1 MSQTLLSILIPI
13 TPDRREVSKAL
24 YDSIYFQTGINTYF
38 LLERA
43 EEIRRGKNVDN
54 SIEVIEYM
62 DNRELTIG
70 EKRERLYKL
79 ANGLYS
85 WQIDSDDNMV
95 NYAVELILE
104 STKQNPDCVT
114 FRENCMMNGEYYSS
128 NHSLKYEDWA
138 DNFDG
143 FDFVRTPFYKDVIKT
158 EIARSVPFE
167 HIRYGEDH
175 AWARALKP
183 HLQTEV
189 HIDEEIYYYIHNSKP
204 EDHNERYGLS

>member
-13 TPDRREVSKAL
+13 TPDRRGVSKTL
-24 YDSIYFQTGINTYF
+24 YDNIYFQTGINTYF

-43 EEIRRGKNVDN
+43 EEIRRGKNIDN

-62 DNRELTIG
+62 DSRELTIG
-70 EKRERLYKL
+70 EKRERLYGL
-79 ANGLYS
+79 ANGIFA
-85 WQIDSDDNMV
+85 WQIDSDDNIAD
-95 NYAVELILE
+95 NAIELIIE
-104 STKQNPDCVT
+104 AIKRNPDCIT
-114 FRENCMMNGEYYSS
+114 FRENCMINGKYESS
-128 NHSLKYEDWA
+128 NFSLKYDDWA

-143 FDFVRTPFYKDVIKT
+143 FDHVRTPFYKCVIKT

-183 HLQTEV
+183 HLQSEI
-189 HIDEEIYYYIHNSKP
+189 HIDQELYYYIHNSKP